1 MEINHT
7 KNLIPD
13 IWEKRKAIS
22 VQEKNEHSQHV
33 FDMSWLLLSTRN
45 YTVSH
50 CEAWHN
56 NINYGEETEDLLNS
70 AHQHLKFTFFIK
82 QNTYEII
89 TFRQRKLNPCILKE
103 NCCIE
108 TKDWINWIVR
118 STCLSE
124 PNDRCLVYKDSLV
137 INLHW
142 FKRRSGSR
150 LLDLFYLMK
159 LEYLHYFKMD

>member
-1 MEINHT
+1 MVLFQYQKVTVKQHSWHIKEAVMEINHT

-118 STCLSE
+118 STCLSQ
-124 PNDRCLVYKDSLV
+124 NQMIDVWSIR
-137 INLHW
+137 IH
-142 FKRRSGSR
+142 
-150 LLDLFYLMK
+150 
-159 LEYLHYFKMD
+159 